1 VTPTRFAGHGIS
13 LYEAA
18 DPFLLNVQTLSATR
32 IAVHPFP
39 SRSRLC
45 VPLLAVFARPL
56 HKAQMLAHHHR
67 ASVEVAEPEVLTAG
81 EFISPGERYS
91 SCGGKGERT
100 VAEPSSAPRGIPIK
114 DLPALFASLPR
125 LTPAEARNAVDEVLD
140 ELHELRLAID
150 AHFDHDPEK
159 YLAHLRAF
167 HEQLLREGWV
177 EAPPPPPEYVEPVRQ
192 ALERVRQNPHLLDCP
207 DACGPAEGDD
217 ERTREVEAEKL
228 PAAGPQQHD
237 KSAT

>member
-1 VTPTRFAGHGIS
+1 
-13 LYEAA
+13 
-18 DPFLLNVQTLSATR
+18 
-32 IAVHPFP
+32 
-39 SRSRLC
+39 
-45 VPLLAVFARPL
+45 
-56 HKAQMLAHHHR
+56 MLAHHHR

-125 LTPAEARNAVDEVLD
+125 LTPAEAEAFGRDIDEARPPAREDDLRDPWAFESAPARGEVTEARNAVDEVLD